1 MYSPEQAQQM
11 LDNQR
16 YKSEVYLNTTLD
28 PNAERVTTT
37 WVIDGKTDPYARFT
51 ILSGPKKVPVTID
64 IIASEVASRSFIIRN
79 VTRET
84 PITVYEI
91 TETNGIKS
99 YMAEQLRAN
108 DKAPMSPRDI
118 FSIEGDYYTLDVI
131 PDLKSG
137 RKEVSIRLLNQNEID
152 SKLY

>member
-11 LDNQR
+11 LDNQG

-51 ILSGPKKVPVTID
+51 IVSGPSKIPVTID
-64 IIASEVASRSFIIRN
+64 IIASQVASRSFVIRN
-79 VTRET
+79 VSRET

-99 YMAEQLRAN
+99 FMSEQLRVN
-108 DKAPMSPRDI
+108 DKAPMSPQDI
-118 FSIEGDYYTLDVI
+118 FSIEGDFYTLEVI

-137 RKEVSIRLLNQNEID
+137 KKEVSLRLLSLNEIE